1 MTGPE
6 TPQKPDFDSFEWDAL
21 ETDLFDAAE
30 ALEPAGPEV
39 FETPVSAMEAVAEQQ
54 AAVYGEPA
62 EPAVSAPL
70 PEPEPARPRA
80 TPRRRR
86 GLRWEVDPLFAYL
99 VLMGLSFGLTPLASG
114 QPNGRYSILWTLLA
128 LVTLASRLM
137 DDDRVEVQVKPGQ
150 MLWGAGWGLVVGLPL
165 LLVGPGLLADV
176 SHRIFVAVPDGMV
189 FQSIVFV
196 MVTTE
201 TAFFRGL
208 LQATRPAGVVAAA
221 ASLWSILL
229 FFPTMDVI
237 GYPSL
242 ALIAGIFIVLLN
254 ILYSYVRQR
263 NGVAAAWVAQMLVS
277 LAWLFLPRL

>member
-1 MTGPE
+1 MTDMDPSS
-6 TPQKPDFDSFEWDAL
+6 KPDFDSFEWDAL
-21 ETDLFDAAE
+21 DQVDLFASAESLEQAAPE
-30 ALEPAGPEV
+30 ADKPLVE
-39 FETPVSAMEAVAEQQ
+39 AMETVAEQQ
-54 AAVYGEPA
+54 AALYSEPVVPAPVVPPQA
-62 EPAVSAPL
+62 EPVT
-70 PEPEPARPRA
+70 PRA
-80 TPRRRR
+80 APRRRR
-86 GLRWEVDPLFAYL
+86 GVRWKLDPLFAYL

-114 QPNGRYSILWTLLA
+114 QPNGRYSILWALLA
-128 LVTLASRLM
+128 IVALAARLM
-137 DDDRVEVQVKPGQ
+137 DDDRIEFQVNPRQ

-165 LLVGPGLLADV
+165 LLVGPDLLADV
-176 SHRIFVAVPDGMV
+176 SHRIFVAVPDGVV
-189 FQSIVFV
+189 FQTIVFV

-208 LQATRPAGVVAAA
+208 MQAGRPASVTAIA

-242 ALIAGIFIVLLN
+242 AMIAGTFIVLLN

-263 NGVAAAWVAQMLVS
+263 NGVAAAWVVQTLVS